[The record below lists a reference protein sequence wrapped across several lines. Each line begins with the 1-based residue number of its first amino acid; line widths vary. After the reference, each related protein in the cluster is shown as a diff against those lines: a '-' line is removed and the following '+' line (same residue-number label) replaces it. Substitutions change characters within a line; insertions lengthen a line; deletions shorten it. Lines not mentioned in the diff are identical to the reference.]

1 MRSMA
6 GAASLGEL
14 AGALPVRE
22 EESSI
27 VAQLKAGSEEAYSWL
42 ISQYQPPVYN
52 LVFRILNDSSDAAD
66 TTQEVFLKVFRGMQH
81 FNGASSLKTWI
92 YRIAVHEASN
102 RRRWWFRHKSKE
114 TSMENSAEDAEF
126 ESMAAIKDSLVDE
139 GSSPYEDCARGEIKT
154 RVEAALALVAEPYRT
169 ALVLRD
175 IEELSYEEIAEIT
188 ETTMG
193 TVKSRITRGRDAL
206 KKKLE
211 RYLRDVSP
219 QTAPSPL
226 RPGGRE
232 VEVTS

>member
-6 GAASLGEL
+6 GAAALGDL
-14 AGALPVRE
+14 AGALNVRE

-27 VAQLKAGSEEAYSWL
+27 VAALKAGSEDAYSWL
-42 ISQYQPPVYN
+42 IVQYQPPVYN
-52 LVFRILNDSSDAAD
+52 LVFRILNDSADAAD
-66 TTQEVFLKVFRGMQH
+66 TTQEVFLKVFRGMSH

-114 TSMENSAEDAEF
+114 TSMENTTEDAQF
-126 ESMAAIKDSLVDE
+126 ESVAALKDSLVDE
-139 GSSPYEDCARGEIKT
+139 GSSPYDDCARSEIRA

-188 ETTMG
+188 DTTMG
-193 TVKSRITRGRDAL
+193 TVKSRITRGREAL

-211 RYLRDVSP
+211 RYLKDVST

-226 RPGGRE
+226 RPAGRE
-232 VEVTS
+232 VEATS